1 MSEILANLGHVA
13 EGVLCA
19 AAVGDLAKRLNVEMP
34 ITAMMG
40 DVLAGKLQAQDAV
53 KKLMGRD
60 PKIES

>member
-1 MSEILANLGHVA
+1 
-13 EGVLCA
+13 
-19 AAVGDLAKRLNVEMP
+19 MP

-60 PKIES
+60 PKMES